1 MAAEDNGVI
10 NRCVNLFLKVRIGF
24 NELRQTGQHSPLPQT
39 TFPGSFPHASQ
50 VLYQILQLEQAQD
63 FWAQDFRTHQWPCH
77 WPTRGSLVD
86 SQGSRGQ
93 AASQD
98 PGKLLWPRSLHL
110 RRKGNVAVSWH
121 HMCSL
126 LLHFLKIKHT
136 IWKFLTKDT
145 ETTTTKKAKEWLT
158 DKSEHWLPLLV
169 APEGQGTNNMQ
180 FLNLEVDI
188 WNAVCCRYDT
198 FPNLPLCK

>member
-1 MAAEDNGVI
+1 MREALDTGKIQFLNSLLEKNKTRGYIVYQNGGNQPMAAEDNGVI

-126 LLHFLKIKHT
+126 LLHF
-136 IWKFLTKDT
+136 
-145 ETTTTKKAKEWLT
+145 
-158 DKSEHWLPLLV
+158 
-169 APEGQGTNNMQ
+169 
-180 FLNLEVDI
+180 
-188 WNAVCCRYDT
+188 
-198 FPNLPLCK
+198 